1 MAQYQ
6 STPPEFRT
14 KKNSSGKFI
23 ILIICVALISGLF
36 GFIGGKLGSGGN
48 KNPGVQI
55 TQTTGKVSSD
65 NNTINDVSDVVSK
78 CGPCVV
84 EITTEAASNGNSMF
98 GQYIEQGA
106 GSGVIFSEDGYIVTN
121 NHVVNGATH
130 IVVTTTDGKEY
141 EADIVGTDP
150 QSDLAVIKIDAKGL
164 TTATMGDSDNLEVGD
179 AAIAIGNPL
188 GALGGTVTQGIIS
201 SLNRQI
207 EIDGTVMT
215 LLQTDA
221 SINPGNSG
229 GGLFDANGN
238 LIGIVNAK
246 ASSDGVEG
254 LGFAIPINSAI
265 DIINELMSDGKV
277 SKRAALNV
285 SLYDYSSRSNYYMDE
300 DAEEGCYIVQI
311 VEGGAADK
319 AGLKVKDRIISVD
332 GQTIENAADVKA
344 ILAKHKVGDTIEIV
358 VKRDGQEITKSVKL
372 QSASTN

>member
-48 KNPGVQI
+48 NNPGVQI

>member
-1 MAQYQ
+1 M
-6 STPPEFRT
+6 
-14 KKNSSGKFI
+14 
-23 ILIICVALISGLF
+23 IICVALISGLF

-164 TTATMGDSDNLEVGD
+164 TTATMGDSDKLEVGD

-221 SINPGNSG
+221 SINP
-229 GGLFDANGN
+229 
-238 LIGIVNAK
+238 V
-246 ASSDGVEG
+246 
-254 LGFAIPINSAI
+254 IP
-265 DIINELMSDGKV
+265 V
-277 SKRAALNV
+277 AACLTPTV
-285 SLYDYSSRSNYYMDE
+285 
-300 DAEEGCYIVQI
+300 I
-311 VEGGAADK
+311 
-319 AGLKVKDRIISVD
+319 
-332 GQTIENAADVKA
+332 
-344 ILAKHKVGDTIEIV
+344 
-358 VKRDGQEITKSVKL
+358 
-372 QSASTN
+372 

>member
-1 MAQYQ
+1 M
-6 STPPEFRT
+6 
-14 KKNSSGKFI
+14 
-23 ILIICVALISGLF
+23 
-36 GFIGGKLGSGGN
+36 
-48 KNPGVQI
+48 
-55 TQTTGKVSSD
+55 
-65 NNTINDVSDVVSK
+65 
-78 CGPCVV
+78 
-84 EITTEAASNGNSMF
+84 
-98 GQYIEQGA
+98 
-106 GSGVIFSEDGYIVTN
+106 
-121 NHVVNGATH
+121 
-130 IVVTTTDGKEY
+130 
-141 EADIVGTDP
+141 
-150 QSDLAVIKIDAKGL
+150 
-164 TTATMGDSDNLEVGD
+164 
-179 AAIAIGNPL
+179 
-188 GALGGTVTQGIIS
+188 
-201 SLNRQI
+201 
-207 EIDGTVMT
+207 
-215 LLQTDA
+215 
-221 SINPGNSG
+221 
-229 GGLFDANGN
+229 FDANGN

>member
-23 ILIICVALISGLF
+23 VLIICIALISGLF

-48 KNPGVQI
+48 NNPGVQI
-55 TQTTGKVSSD
+55 TQTTGKVSSE

-98 GQYIEQGA
+98 GQYVEQGA

-121 NHVVNGATH
+121 NHVVSGATH

-141 EADIVGTDP
+141 EADIIGADS
-150 QSDLAVIKIDAKGL
+150 QSDLAVIKIDANGL
-164 TTATMGDSDNLEVGD
+164 STATIGDSDNLEVGD

-265 DIINELMSDGKV
+265 DIIDELMSNGKV

-319 AGLKVKDRIISVD
+319 AGLKVKDRILSVD

-372 QSASTN
+372 QSSSTN